1 MTDILMPQCGICAH
15 RGADDTHPENT
26 LAAFRE
32 AIRLGAHM
40 IEFDVAL
47 TSDGHPV
54 IMHDS
59 TVDRTTNGTGRI
71 SELTFDAIRQLDAG
85 MKKNL
90 HFAGEQVPTLDEV
103 LDIMPHNIWLNI
115 HIKGGREVGKITAR
129 AVLKHG
135 CIHQAFLAVGDDAM
149 EGARSVDPDVRICNM
164 ENQGYDTRYVDE
176 TVAKG
181 CGFIQLYGS
190 MVSRED
196 LERLKIVN
204 VRINYFVSNN
214 ASEVR
219 KLLSEGVDFV
229 LVDKVEEMLE
239 AARTIG
245 VKPQDF
251 SIGRHSR
258 NQKKLSTDSAD

>member
-1 MTDILMPQCGICAH
+1 
-15 RGADDTHPENT
+15 
-26 LAAFRE
+26 
-32 AIRLGAHM
+32 M

-47 TSDGHPV
+47 TRDGHPI
-54 IMHDS
+54 IMHDP
-59 TVDRTTNGTGRI
+59 TVDRTTNGTGWI

-90 HFAGEQVPTLDEV
+90 HFSSEQVPILDEV
-103 LDIMPHNIWLNI
+103 LNIMPQNIWLNI
-115 HIKGGREVGKITAR
+115 HLKGGREVGEITAR

-149 EGARSVDPDVRICNM
+149 EGARSVEPDILICNM

-176 TVAKG
+176 TIAKG
-181 CGFIQLYGS
+181 CGFIQLYGGMAS
-190 MVSRED
+190 SED
-196 LERLKIVN
+196 LERLKTAN
-204 VRINYFVSNN
+204 VHIYYFDSNN

-219 KLLSEGVDFV
+219 KLLSEGIDFV

-245 VKPQDF
+245 IEPQNF
-251 SIGRHSR
+251 SIGRHR
-258 NQKKLSTDSAD
+258 RLSACEHRTGRQSKEVIHRLTQIIRKI